1 MEREMNGLYLD
12 ALAVLPLIAS
22 GFLALGMLLLCA
34 FAQGNRGSLQSGYRR
49 AVERIA
55 ERGKSLAWYER
66 TRIWLLRNGVSFHLG
81 TELSPVAYLAARV
94 ILGAVGFGVFLTF
107 APAYGIL
114 AGLALFYLPAGL
126 ILYMNKRDN
135 LRMLPELK
143 HMYHA
148 LEIQTRAGVYVTD
161 SLAELYGSVQERRLK
176 QALLELAGD
185 LVMRAELGEQLVKF
199 QGKFDNRYIDSLCMI
214 LLQAME
220 SGQSVDLL
228 GDLSEQIKDME
239 AAVLGQKKE
248 ALDRSVT
255 FYQLG
260 ILVAVMG
267 LVLYAC
273 VTQMFTA
280 ATGF

>member
-1 MEREMNGLYLD
+1 MAVDHDGNVQ
-12 ALAVLPLIAS
+12 ALAEVVEDDGGRSGVGAAVAGTHGARLVQQKTDGQLGDLVGQVVFVEDFSVIPMQSVGVQPPSHQQTGLLSAPPTVL
-22 GFLALGMLLLCA
+22 
-34 FAQGNRGSLQSGYRR
+34 
-49 AVERIA
+49 
-55 ERGKSLAWYER
+55 
-66 TRIWLLRNGVSFHLG
+66 
-81 TELSPVAYLAARV
+81 EL
-94 ILGAVGFGVFLTF
+94 
-107 APAYGIL
+107 
-114 AGLALFYLPAGL
+114 
-126 ILYMNKRDN
+126 
-135 LRMLPELK
+135 
-143 HMYHA
+143 
-148 LEIQTRAGVYVTD
+148 
-161 SLAELYGSVQERRLK
+161 LK

-185 LVMRAELGEQLVKF
+185 LVMRAELEEQLVKF

-280 ATGF
+280 VTGF

>member
-1 MEREMNGLYLD
+1 M
-12 ALAVLPLIAS
+12 
-22 GFLALGMLLLCA
+22 
-34 FAQGNRGSLQSGYRR
+34 
-49 AVERIA
+49 
-55 ERGKSLAWYER
+55 
-66 TRIWLLRNGVSFHLG
+66 
-81 TELSPVAYLAARV
+81 
-94 ILGAVGFGVFLTF
+94 
-107 APAYGIL
+107 
-114 AGLALFYLPAGL
+114 
-126 ILYMNKRDN
+126 
-135 LRMLPELK
+135 
-143 HMYHA
+143 
-148 LEIQTRAGVYVTD
+148 
-161 SLAELYGSVQERRLK
+161 K

-185 LVMRAELGEQLVKF
+185 LVMRAELEEQLVKF

-280 ATGF
+280 VTGF